1 VETQNGK
8 ASTVI
13 ASMRD
18 KPRVV
23 LLFGGFG
30 PLVVGVILFVLML
43 LYAPSVAPEHIVD
56 KAGAVR
62 RVPVPVT
69 TTTLDTTTSVT
80 SAP

>member
-1 VETQNGK
+1 METQNAK

-18 KPRVV
+18 KPRIV

-62 RVPVPVT
+62 HVTVAVT
-69 TTTLDTTTSVT
+69 TTTVDTTTSVT
-80 SAP
+80 AQP

>member
-1 VETQNGK
+1 METQNGK
-8 ASTVI
+8 ASSVI

-62 RVPVPVT
+62 SVPVAVT
-69 TTTLDTTTSVT
+69 TTTLGATTST
-80 SAP
+80 TAAP

>member
-1 VETQNGK
+1 METQNGK
-8 ASTVI
+8 ASAVI

-30 PLVVGVILFVLML
+30 PLVVGLILFVLML

-56 KAGAVR
+56 KAGRAR
-62 RVPVPVT
+62 RVSVAVT
-69 TTTLDTTTSVT
+69 TTTLGTATPTTA
-80 SAP
+80 AP